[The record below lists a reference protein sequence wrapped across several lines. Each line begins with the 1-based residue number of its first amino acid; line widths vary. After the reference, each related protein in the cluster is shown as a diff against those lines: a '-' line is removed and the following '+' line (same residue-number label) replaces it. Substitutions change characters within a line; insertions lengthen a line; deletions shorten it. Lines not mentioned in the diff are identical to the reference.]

1 MRCSMY
7 RVESLGGIV
16 VNGQQLPV
24 VLMILDG
31 WGIGQQTE
39 GNAIAR
45 SNTEN
50 MDRLLAGCGHSQLN
64 CSGEYVGLPE
74 GQQGNSE
81 VGHLN
86 LGAGRVVYQELTRIN
101 KAVREHTLQDNAAF
115 QQVMAYCQQQNKPL
129 HLMGLVSP
137 GGVHSHS
144 SHLYGLLE
152 MAAAKGLQDVYVHCF
167 LDGRDVGPSTGLGFV
182 QELEEKLQ
190 QLGVGKIAT
199 VSGRYYAMDRDNR
212 WERVEKAYRAMTDG
226 TGQTAASAVEA
237 VQQSYDK
244 GETDE
249 FVLPTVVQT
258 VAGTPV
264 ATVGAGDGIIFFNF
278 RGDRAREITKAFVN
292 RDFTGFARQYLGVH
306 FVAMTQYEDGLD
318 VTVAFPPQ
326 DLQNTL
332 GQVLAAH
339 GVKQFRVA
347 ETEKYAHVTFFF
359 NGGVEEPNPLE
370 DRLLVPSP
378 KVATYDLQ
386 PEMSAI
392 AVKEHLLQAIESGDY
407 PFILVNFANTDM
419 VGHTGIMEAAQK
431 AVETVDRCVGEVA
444 AAVQKAGGVL
454 LITADHGNAEQM
466 VDPVKGTPHTAHTA
480 NPVPFIAVT
489 PQPCQVKDGSL
500 QDVAPTVLKLLG
512 IGVPPEMT
520 GNSLIE

>member
-1 MRCSMY
+1 M
-7 RVESLGGIV
+7 EK
-16 VNGQQLPV
+16 QQPV

-31 WGIGQQTE
+31 WGISEQTE
-39 GNAIAR
+39 GNAIAQ
-45 SNTEN
+45 SSTPN
-50 MDRLLAGCGHSQLN
+50 MDKLLSTYSHSKLL
-64 CSGEYVGLPE
+64 CSGEAVGLPD

-101 KAVREHTLQDNAAF
+101 KAVREHTLQENAAF
-115 QQVMAYCQQQNKPL
+115 QQVMDACIAQQKPL

-144 SHLYGLLE
+144 DHLYGLLE
-152 MAAAKGLQDVYVHCF
+152 LARDKQLPEVYVHCF

-182 QELEEKLQ
+182 QELEEKLTE
-190 QLGVGKIAT
+190 LGVGKIAT
-199 VSGRYYAMDRDNR
+199 VAGRYYAMDRDNR
-212 WERVEKAYRAMTDG
+212 WERVEKAYLAMTQG
-226 TGQTAASAVEA
+226 IGEVAETAAKAVE
-237 VQQSYDK
+237 QSYAK

-249 FVLPTVVQT
+249 FVLPTVVQHDGKPT
-258 VAGTPV
+258 AVIS
-264 ATVGAGDGIIFFNF
+264 AGDGVIFFNF

-292 RDFTGFARQYLGVH
+292 KEFDGFSRNYLGVNY
-306 FVAMTQYEDGLD
+306 VAMTQYEEGLD

-332 GQVLAAH
+332 GEVLAANNI
-339 GVKQFRVA
+339 KQFRVA

-359 NGGVEEPNPLE
+359 NGGVEDPNLLE

-392 AVKEHLLQAIESGDY
+392 AVKDNLVQTIQNGAY
-407 PFILVNFANTDM
+407 PFMLVNFANTDM
-419 VGHTGIMEAAQK
+419 VGHTGIQDAAQK
-431 AVETVDRCVGEVA
+431 AVMTVDACVGEVA
-444 AAVQKAGGVL
+444 EAVLAVGGVL

-480 NPVPFIAVT
+480 NPVPFIVVSDETYAAI
-489 PQPCQVKDGSL
+489 DGSL

-512 IGVPPEMT
+512 IEKPADMT
-520 GNSLIE
+520 GNSLI

>member
-1 MRCSMY
+1 M
-7 RVESLGGIV
+7 
-16 VNGQQLPV
+16 NKQQPV

-31 WGIGQQTE
+31 WGISEQTE
-39 GNAIAR
+39 GNAIAQ
-45 SNTEN
+45 SSTPN
-50 MDRLLAGCGHSQLN
+50 MDKLLEQYPHSRLL
-64 CSGEYVGLPE
+64 CSGEAVGLPD

-101 KAVREHTLQDNAAF
+101 KAVREHTLQENMAF
-115 QQVMAYCQQQNKPL
+115 QQVMDSCIAQGKPL

-144 SHLYGLLE
+144 DHLYGLLE
-152 MAAAKGLQDVYVHCF
+152 LAREKQLPDVYVHCF

-190 QLGVGKIAT
+190 RLGIGQVAT

-212 WERVEKAYRAMTDG
+212 WERVEKAYLAMTKG
-226 TGQTAASAVEA
+226 IGETADSAEKA

-249 FVLPTVVQT
+249 FVLPTVVQ
-258 VAGTPV
+258 ADGKPV
-264 ATVGAGDGIIFFNF
+264 ATIGAGDGVIFFNF

-292 RDFTGFARQYLGVH
+292 KEFDGFNREYLGVH
-306 FVAMTQYEDGLD
+306 YVAMTQYEEGLD
-318 VTVAFPPQ
+318 VTIAFPPQ
-326 DLQNTL
+326 DLRNTL
-332 GQVLAAH
+332 GQVLADNQI
-339 GVKQFRVA
+339 KQFRVA

-359 NGGVEEPNPLE
+359 NGGIEDPNPLE

-392 AVKEHLLQAIESGDY
+392 AVKDNLIEAIQGGEY

-419 VGHTGIMEAAQK
+419 VGHTGIQQAAQK
-431 AVETVDRCVGEVA
+431 AVETVDACVGEVVQ
-444 AAVQKAGGVL
+444 AVQQVGGVL
-454 LITADHGNAEQM
+454 LITADHGNAEQLI
-466 VDPVKGTPHTAHTA
+466 DSVKGTPHTAHTA
-480 NPVPFIAVT
+480 NPVPLIVMSDQYKTVA
-489 PQPCQVKDGSL
+489 DGSL

-512 IGVPPEMT
+512 VEKPADMT
-520 GNSLIE
+520 GNSLV

>member
-1 MRCSMY
+1 MDK
-7 RVESLGGIV
+7 
-16 VNGQQLPV
+16 QQPV

-31 WGIGQQTE
+31 WGISKQTE
-39 GNAIAR
+39 GNAIAQ
-45 SNTEN
+45 SSTPN
-50 MDRLLAGCGHSQLN
+50 MDKLLSQYAHSQLL
-64 CSGEYVGLPE
+64 CSGEAVGLPD

-101 KAVREHTLQDNAAF
+101 KAVREHTLQENVAF
-115 QQVMAYCQQQNKPL
+115 QQVMDGCIASGKPL

-144 SHLYGLLE
+144 DHLYGLLE
-152 MAAAKGLQDVYVHCF
+152 LARDKNVPQVYVHCF

-182 QELEEKLQ
+182 QELEDKLSE
-190 QLGVGKIAT
+190 LGVGKIAT

-212 WERVEKAYRAMTDG
+212 WERVEKAYLAMTQG
-226 TGQTAASAVEA
+226 IGETAESAAKAVE
-237 VQQSYDK
+237 QSYAK

-258 VAGTPV
+258 NGQPTGMI
-264 ATVGAGDGIIFFNF
+264 GAGDGVIFFNF

-292 RDFTGFARQYLGVH
+292 KEFDGFGREYLGVNY
-306 FVAMTQYEDGLD
+306 VAMTQYEEGLD

-326 DLQNTL
+326 DLHNTL
-332 GQVLAAH
+332 GQVLAANNI
-339 GVKQFRVA
+339 KQFRVA

-359 NGGVEEPNPLE
+359 NGGVEDPNPME

-392 AVKEHLLQAIESGDY
+392 AVKENLVQTIQNGDY
-407 PFILVNFANTDM
+407 PFLLVNFANTDM
-419 VGHTGIMEAAQK
+419 IGHTGIPEAAQK
-431 AVETVDRCVGEVA
+431 AVETVDACVGEVA
-444 AAVQKAGGVL
+444 DAVLAAGGVL

-480 NPVPFIAVT
+480 NPVPFVVVSEKAY
-489 PQPCQVKDGSL
+489 QAKDGSL

-512 IGVPPEMT
+512 IEKPADMT
-520 GNSLIE
+520 GNSLI

>member
-1 MRCSMY
+1 M
-7 RVESLGGIV
+7 
-16 VNGQQLPV
+16 NKQLPV

-31 WGIGQQTE
+31 WGISEHKE
-39 GNAIAR
+39 GNAIAQ

-50 MDRLLAGCGHSQLN
+50 MDRLLAQYGHSQLF

-101 KAVREHTLQDNAAF
+101 KAVREHTLQDNPAF
-115 QQVMAYCQQQNKPL
+115 QNVMAHCMEQNKAL

-152 MAAAKGLQDVYVHCF
+152 MAAAKGLKEVYVHCF

-182 QELEEKLQ
+182 EELEDKLQ
-190 QLGVGKIAT
+190 QIGVGRIAT

-212 WERVEKAYRAMTDG
+212 WERVEKAYRAMTADAG
-226 TGQTAASAVEA
+226 ETAASAVEA

-249 FVLPTVVQT
+249 FVLPTVVQ
-258 VAGTPV
+258 ADGKPV
-264 ATVGAGDGIIFFNF
+264 AVIQAGDGVIFFNF
-278 RGDRAREITKAFVN
+278 RGDRAREISKAFVN
-292 RDFTGFARQYLGVH
+292 REFDGFSREYLGVQY
-306 FVAMTQYEDGLD
+306 VAMTQYEEGLD
-318 VTVAFPPQ
+318 MTVAFPPQ

-332 GQVLAAH
+332 GQVLADNQ
-339 GVKQFRVA
+339 VKQFRVA

-359 NGGVEEPNPLE
+359 NGGVEEPNLLE

-392 AVKEHLLQAIESGDY
+392 EVKDKLIEAIKGGEY

-419 VGHTGIMEAAQK
+419 VGHTGIPEAAQK
-431 AVETVDRCVGEVA
+431 AVETVDKCVGEVA
-444 AAVQKAGGVL
+444 DAVKNAGGVL

-480 NPVPFIAVT
+480 NPVPFVVMSAEPYT
-489 PQPCQVKDGSL
+489 VKDGSL

-512 IGVPPEMT
+512 IDKPADMT
-520 GNSLIE
+520 GESLI

>member
-1 MRCSMY
+1 
-7 RVESLGGIV
+7 
-16 VNGQQLPV
+16 VNKQLPV

-31 WGIGQQTE
+31 WGISEHKE
-39 GNAIAR
+39 GNAIAQ

-50 MDRLLAGCGHSQLN
+50 MDRLLAQYGHSQLF

-101 KAVREHTLQDNAAF
+101 KAVREHTLQDNPAF
-115 QQVMAYCQQQNKPL
+115 QNVMAHCMEQNKAL

-152 MAAAKGLQDVYVHCF
+152 MAAAKGLKEVYVHCF

-182 QELEEKLQ
+182 EELEDKLQ
-190 QLGVGKIAT
+190 QIGVGRIAT

-212 WERVEKAYRAMTDG
+212 WERVEKAYRAMTAG
-226 TGQTAASAVEA
+226 TGETAASAVEA

-249 FVLPTVVQT
+249 FVLPTVVQ
-258 VAGTPV
+258 ADGKPV
-264 ATVGAGDGIIFFNF
+264 AVIQAGDGVIFFNF
-278 RGDRAREITKAFVN
+278 RGDRAREISKAFVN
-292 RDFTGFARQYLGVH
+292 REFDGFSREYLGVQY
-306 FVAMTQYEDGLD
+306 VAMTQYEEGLD
-318 VTVAFPPQ
+318 MTVAFPPQ

-332 GQVLAAH
+332 GQVLADNQ
-339 GVKQFRVA
+339 VKQFRVA

-392 AVKEHLLQAIESGDY
+392 EVKDKLIEAIKGGEY

-419 VGHTGIMEAAQK
+419 VGHTGIPEAAQK
-431 AVETVDRCVGEVA
+431 AVETVDKCVGEVA
-444 AAVQKAGGVL
+444 DAVKNAGGVL

-480 NPVPFIAVT
+480 NPVPFVVMSAEPYT
-489 PQPCQVKDGSL
+489 VKDGSL

-512 IGVPPEMT
+512 IDKPADMT
-520 GNSLIE
+520 GESLI

>member
-1 MRCSMY
+1 MS
-7 RVESLGGIV
+7 E
-16 VNGQQLPV
+16 QQLPV

-31 WGIGQQTE
+31 WGISEQTE
-39 GNAIAR
+39 GNAIAQ
-45 SNTEN
+45 SNTKN
-50 MDRLLAGCGHSQLN
+50 MDKLLASCGHSKLYS
-64 CSGEYVGLPE
+64 SGEYVGLPE

-101 KAVREHTLQDNAAF
+101 KAVREKTLQENAAF
-115 QQVMAYCQQQNKPL
+115 QNVMDYCLRQNKPL

-152 MAAAKGLQDVYVHCF
+152 MAAAKGLQQVYVHCF

-182 QELEEKLQ
+182 QELEDKLQ
-190 QLGVGKIAT
+190 ELGVGKIAT

-212 WERVEKAYRAMTDG
+212 WERVEKAYRTMTAG
-226 TGQTAASAVEA
+226 VGETAASAMAA

-249 FVLPTVVQT
+249 FVLPTVIET
-258 VAGTPV
+258 AGEPV
-264 ATVGAGDGIIFFNF
+264 AVVGNGDGVLFFNF

-292 RDFTGFARQYLGVH
+292 KEFDGFARDYLGVH
-306 FVAMTQYEDGLD
+306 FVAMTQYEEGLD
-318 VTVAFPPQ
+318 MAVAFPPQ

-339 GVKQFRVA
+339 QVKQFRVA

-392 AVKEHLLQAIESGDY
+392 AVKDNLIQAIESGNY

-419 VGHTGIMEAAQK
+419 VGHTGIQEAARK
-431 AVETVDRCVGEVA
+431 AVETVDQCVGEVA

-466 VDPVKGTPHTAHTA
+466 INPETGAPHTAHTA
-480 NPVPFIAVT
+480 NQVPFIAMT
-489 PQPCQVKDGSL
+489 PQPCQVADGSL
-500 QDVAPTVLKLLG
+500 QDVAPTVLALLG
-512 IGVPPEMT
+512 VEKPADMT
-520 GNSLIE
+520 GTCLIRTC

>member
-1 MRCSMY
+1 M
-7 RVESLGGIV
+7 
-16 VNGQQLPV
+16 NKQLPV

-31 WGIGQQTE
+31 WGISEHKE
-39 GNAIAR
+39 GNAIAQ

-50 MDRLLAGCGHSQLN
+50 MDRLLAQYGHSQLF

-101 KAVREHTLQDNAAF
+101 KAVREHTLQDNPAF
-115 QQVMAYCQQQNKPL
+115 QNVMAHCMEQNKAL

-152 MAAAKGLQDVYVHCF
+152 MAAAKGLKEVYVHCF

-182 QELEEKLQ
+182 EELEDKLQ
-190 QLGVGKIAT
+190 QIGVGRIAT

-212 WERVEKAYRAMTDG
+212 WERVEKAYRAMTAG
-226 TGQTAASAVEA
+226 AGETAASAVEA

-249 FVLPTVVQT
+249 FVLPTVVQADGKPAA
-258 VAGTPV
+258 VIQ
-264 ATVGAGDGIIFFNF
+264 AGDGVIFFNF
-278 RGDRAREITKAFVN
+278 RGDRAREISKAFVN
-292 RDFTGFARQYLGVH
+292 REFDGFSREYLGVQY
-306 FVAMTQYEDGLD
+306 VAMTQYEEGLD
-318 VTVAFPPQ
+318 MTVAFPPQ

-332 GQVLAAH
+332 GQVLADNQ
-339 GVKQFRVA
+339 VKQFRVA

-392 AVKEHLLQAIESGDY
+392 EVKDKLIEAIKGGEY

-419 VGHTGIMEAAQK
+419 VGHTGIPEAAQK
-431 AVETVDRCVGEVA
+431 AVETVDKCVGEVA
-444 AAVQKAGGVL
+444 NAVKNAGGVL

-480 NPVPFIAVT
+480 NPVPFVVMSAEPYT
-489 PQPCQVKDGSL
+489 VKDGSL

-512 IGVPPEMT
+512 IDKPADMT
-520 GNSLIE
+520 GESLI

>member
-1 MRCSMY
+1 
-7 RVESLGGIV
+7 VDK
-16 VNGQQLPV
+16 QQPV

-31 WGIGQQTE
+31 WGISEQTE
-39 GNAIAR
+39 GNAIAQG
-45 SNTEN
+45 STPN
-50 MDRLLAGCGHSQLN
+50 MDKLLAMYPHSRLL
-64 CSGEYVGLPE
+64 CSGEAVGLPD

-101 KAVREHTLQDNAAF
+101 KAVREHTLQDNVAF
-115 QQVMAYCQQQNKPL
+115 QQVMDACIAQQKPL

-144 SHLYGLLE
+144 DHLYGLLE
-152 MAAAKGLQDVYVHCF
+152 LARDKQVPEVYVHCF

-182 QELEEKLQ
+182 KELEDKLS
-190 QLGVGKIAT
+190 QLGIGKIAT

-212 WERVEKAYRAMTDG
+212 WERVEKAYLAMTAG
-226 TGQTAASAVEA
+226 IGETAQSAAEA

-249 FVLPTVVQT
+249 FVLPTVIQ
-258 VAGTPV
+258 ANGKPV
-264 ATVGAGDGIIFFNF
+264 AKIAAGDGVIFFNF

-292 RDFTGFARQYLGVH
+292 KEFDGFNREYLGVNY
-306 FVAMTQYEDGLD
+306 VAMTQYEEGLD

-339 GVKQFRVA
+339 QIKQFRVA

-359 NGGVEEPNPLE
+359 NGGVEDPNPLE

-392 AVKEHLLQAIESGDY
+392 AVKENLIQAIQSGEY

-419 VGHTGIMEAAQK
+419 VGHTGIPEAAQK
-431 AVETVDRCVGEVA
+431 AVETVDACVGEVA
-444 AAVQKAGGVL
+444 EAVQQAGGVL

-480 NPVPFIAVT
+480 NPVPFIVVSDRYQTVA
-489 PQPCQVKDGSL
+489 DGSL
-500 QDVAPTVLKLLG
+500 QDVAPTVLKLLN
-512 IGVPPEMT
+512 IEKPADMT
-520 GNSLIE
+520 GESLI

>member
-1 MRCSMY
+1 M
-7 RVESLGGIV
+7 
-16 VNGQQLPV
+16 NGQQLPV

-31 WGIGQQTE
+31 WGISRQTE
-39 GNAIAR
+39 GNAIAQG
-45 SNTEN
+45 NTQN
-50 MDRLLAGCGHSQLN
+50 MDWLFAHYGHSQLL

-101 KAVREHTLQDNAAF
+101 KAVREHTLQENKAF
-115 QQVMAYCQQQNKPL
+115 QQVMDDCLQQNKPL

-144 SHLYGLLE
+144 NHLYGLLE
-152 MAAAKGLQDVYVHCF
+152 LAAAKKLPQVYIHCF
-167 LDGRDVGPSTGLGFV
+167 LDGRDVGPATGAGFI
-182 QELEEKLQ
+182 QDLEAKIQ
-190 QLGVGKIAT
+190 QLGIGKIAT
-199 VSGRYYAMDRDNR
+199 VAGRYYAMDRDNR
-212 WERVEKAYRAMTDG
+212 WERVEKAYRAMTEG
-226 TGQTAASAVEA
+226 IGEQAVNATMA
-237 VQQSYDK
+237 VQQSYDN
-244 GETDE
+244 GQTDE
-249 FVLPTVVQT
+249 FVLPTVIQT
-258 VAGTPV
+258 TEGLPV
-264 ATVGAGDGIIFFNF
+264 ATIHPGDGVIFFNF

-292 RDFTGFARQYLGVH
+292 REFDGFSRTYLGVQ
-306 FVAMTQYEDGLD
+306 FVTMTQYEEGLA

-326 DLQNTL
+326 NLEHTL
-332 GQVLAAH
+332 GQVLSARQI
-339 GVKQFRVA
+339 KQFRVA

-386 PEMSAI
+386 PEMSAL
-392 AVKEHLLQAIESGDY
+392 AVKDHLIEAIKSAKY

-419 VGHTGIMEAAQK
+419 VGHTGIQEAARK
-431 AVETVDRCVGEVA
+431 AVETVDQCVGEVA
-444 AAVQKAGGVL
+444 NAVLKTGGIL

-466 VDPVKGTPHTAHTA
+466 IDPVKGTPHTAHTA

-489 PQPCQVKDGSL
+489 SEPCQVKDGSL
-500 QDVAPTVLKLLG
+500 QDVAPTVLDLLG
-512 IGVPPEMT
+512 VGVPEEMT
-520 GNSLIE
+520 GTSLIVRTC

>member
-1 MRCSMY
+1 M
-7 RVESLGGIV
+7 
-16 VNGQQLPV
+16 NKQLPV

-31 WGIGQQTE
+31 WGISEHKE
-39 GNAIAR
+39 GNAIAQ

-50 MDRLLAGCGHSQLN
+50 MDRLLAQYGHSQLF

-101 KAVREHTLQDNAAF
+101 KAVREHTLQDNPAF
-115 QQVMAYCQQQNKPL
+115 QNVMAHCMEQNKAL

-152 MAAAKGLQDVYVHCF
+152 MAAAKGLKEVYVHCF

-182 QELEEKLQ
+182 EELEDKLQ
-190 QLGVGKIAT
+190 QIGVGRIAT

-212 WERVEKAYRAMTDG
+212 WERVEKAYRAMTAG
-226 TGQTAASAVEA
+226 AGETAASAVEA

-249 FVLPTVVQT
+249 FVLPTVVQ
-258 VAGTPV
+258 ADGKPV
-264 ATVGAGDGIIFFNF
+264 AVIQAGDGVIFFNF
-278 RGDRAREITKAFVN
+278 RGDRAREISKAFVN
-292 RDFTGFARQYLGVH
+292 REFDGFSREYLGVQY
-306 FVAMTQYEDGLD
+306 VAMTQYEEGLD
-318 VTVAFPPQ
+318 MTVAFPPQ

-332 GQVLAAH
+332 GQVLADNQ
-339 GVKQFRVA
+339 VKQFRVA
-347 ETEKYAHVTFFF
+347 ETEKDAHVTFFF
-359 NGGVEEPNPLE
+359 NGGVEEPNLLE

-392 AVKEHLLQAIESGDY
+392 EVKDKLIEAIKGGEY

-419 VGHTGIMEAAQK
+419 VGHTGIPEAAQK
-431 AVETVDRCVGEVA
+431 AVETVDKCVGEVA
-444 AAVQKAGGVL
+444 DAVKNAGGVL

-480 NPVPFIAVT
+480 NPVPFVVMSAEPYT
-489 PQPCQVKDGSL
+489 VKDGSL

-512 IGVPPEMT
+512 IDKPADMT
-520 GNSLIE
+520 GESLI

>member
-1 MRCSMY
+1 
-7 RVESLGGIV
+7 
-16 VNGQQLPV
+16 
-24 VLMILDG
+24 
-31 WGIGQQTE
+31 
-39 GNAIAR
+39 
-45 SNTEN
+45 
-50 MDRLLAGCGHSQLN
+50 
-64 CSGEYVGLPE
+64 
-74 GQQGNSE
+74 
-81 VGHLN
+81 
-86 LGAGRVVYQELTRIN
+86 
-101 KAVREHTLQDNAAF
+101 
-115 QQVMAYCQQQNKPL
+115 
-129 HLMGLVSP
+129 
-137 GGVHSHS
+137 VHSHS
-144 SHLYGLLE
+144 DHLYGLLE
-152 MAAAKGLQDVYVHCF
+152 LARDKNIPEVYVHCF

-182 QELEEKLQ
+182 KELEEKLS
-190 QLGVGKIAT
+190 QLGIGKIAT

-212 WERVEKAYRAMTDG
+212 WERVEKAYLAMTAG
-226 TGQTAASAVEA
+226 LGETAQSAVEA

-249 FVLPTVVQT
+249 FVLPTVVQ
-258 VAGTPV
+258 ADGKPV
-264 ATVGAGDGIIFFNF
+264 AKIGAGDGVIFFNF

-292 RDFTGFARQYLGVH
+292 KDFDGFSREYLGVNY
-306 FVAMTQYEDGLD
+306 VAMTQYEEGLD

-339 GVKQFRVA
+339 QIKQFRVA

-359 NGGVEEPNPLE
+359 NGGVEDPNPLE

-392 AVKEHLLQAIESGDY
+392 AVKEHLIQAIQSGEY

-419 VGHTGIMEAAQK
+419 VGHTGIPEAAQK
-431 AVETVDRCVGEVA
+431 AVETVDACVGEVA
-444 AAVQKAGGVL
+444 EAVQQAGGVL

-480 NPVPFIAVT
+480 NPVPFIAVSDRYQT
-489 PQPCQVKDGSL
+489 VADGSL

-512 IGVPPEMT
+512 IEKPADMT
-520 GNSLIE
+520 GASLI

>member
-1 MRCSMY
+1 MSR
-7 RVESLGGIV
+7 
-16 VNGQQLPV
+16 QQLPV

-31 WGIGQQTE
+31 WGISQQTE
-39 GNAIAR
+39 GNAIAQGH
-45 SNTEN
+45 TPN
-50 MDRLLAGCGHSQLN
+50 MDRLWAQYGHSQLF

-101 KAVREHTLQDNAAF
+101 QAVREHTLQENQAF
-115 QQVMAYCQQQNKPL
+115 QQVMDDCIKQQKPL

-152 MAAAKGLQDVYVHCF
+152 MAAAKGLTQVYVHCF
-167 LDGRDVGPSTGLGFV
+167 LDGRDVGPSTGLGFIE
-182 QELEEKLQ
+182 ELEAHLKQ
-190 QLGVGKIAT
+190 IGVGKIAT

-212 WERVEKAYRAMTDG
+212 WERVEKAYRAMTAG
-226 TGQTAASAVEA
+226 EGEQAASAAEA

-244 GETDE
+244 GQTDE

-258 VAGTPV
+258 AGQPV
-264 ATVGAGDGIIFFNF
+264 AVIGSGDGVIFFNF

-292 RDFTGFARQYLGVH
+292 RDFSGFQRDYLGVR
-306 FVAMTQYEDGLD
+306 FVAMTQYEEGLD

-386 PEMSAI
+386 PEMSAMAI
-392 AVKEHLLQAIESGDY
+392 KDNLLSAIESGQY
-407 PFILVNFANTDM
+407 PFILVNFANPDM
-419 VGHTGIMEAAQK
+419 VGHTGIQEAACK
-431 AVETVDRCVGEVA
+431 AVETVDDCVGQVA
-444 AAVQKAGGVL
+444 EAVQQAGGVL

-480 NPVPFIAVT
+480 NPVPFVAVT
-489 PQPCQVKDGSL
+489 AEPCQVRDGSL
-500 QDVAPTVLKLLG
+500 QDVAPTVLALLG
-512 IGVPPEMT
+512 IDKPQEMT
-520 GNSLIE
+520 GSSLLQGC

>member
-1 MRCSMY
+1 M
-7 RVESLGGIV
+7 
-16 VNGQQLPV
+16 NKQLPV

-31 WGIGQQTE
+31 WGISEHTE
-39 GNAIAR
+39 GNAIAQ
-45 SNTEN
+45 SNTKN
-50 MDRLLAGCGHSQLN
+50 MDGLLAQYGHSQLF

-101 KAVREHTLQDNAAF
+101 KAVREHTLKDNAAF
-115 QQVMAYCQQQNKPL
+115 QQVMEHCLAQNKPL

-144 SHLYGLLE
+144 THLYGLLE
-152 MAAAKGLQDVYVHCF
+152 MAAEKGLKDVFVHCF

-190 QLGVGKIAT
+190 QIGAGKIAT
-199 VSGRYYAMDRDNR
+199 VAGRYYAMDRDNR
-212 WERVEKAYRAMTDG
+212 WERVEKAYRAMTAGVGEAAD
-226 TGQTAASAVEA
+226 TAINA

-249 FVLPTVVQT
+249 FVLPTVVQND
-258 VAGTPV
+258 GKPV
-264 ATVGAGDGIIFFNF
+264 VTIGADDGVIFFNF

-292 RDFTGFARQYLGVH
+292 KEFDGFTRDYLGVNY
-306 FVAMTQYEDGLD
+306 VAMTQYEEGLD
-318 VTVAFPPQ
+318 MTVAFPPQ

-332 GQVLAAH
+332 GQVLAANN
-339 GVKQFRVA
+339 VKQFRVA

-359 NGGVEEPNPLE
+359 NGGAEEPNPLE

-386 PEMSAI
+386 PEMSAVE
-392 AVKEHLLQAIESGDY
+392 VKDKLVEAINGGEY

-419 VGHTGIMEAAQK
+419 VGHTGILEAAQK
-431 AVETVDRCVGEVA
+431 AVETVDACVGEVA
-444 AAVQKAGGVL
+444 AAVQNAGGVL

-480 NPVPFIAVT
+480 NPVPFIVVSKENYD
-489 PQPCQVKDGSL
+489 VKDGSL

-512 IGVPPEMT
+512 IDKPADMT
-520 GNSLIE
+520 GESLV

>member
-1 MRCSMY
+1 M
-7 RVESLGGIV
+7 EK
-16 VNGQQLPV
+16 QQPV

-31 WGIGQQTE
+31 WGISEQTE
-39 GNAIAR
+39 GNAIAQ
-45 SNTEN
+45 SSTPN
-50 MDRLLAGCGHSQLN
+50 MDKLLSTYSHSKLL
-64 CSGEYVGLPE
+64 CSGEAVGLPD

-101 KAVREHTLQDNAAF
+101 KAVREHTLQENAAF
-115 QQVMAYCQQQNKPL
+115 QQVMDACIAQQKPL

-144 SHLYGLLE
+144 DHLYGLLE
-152 MAAAKGLQDVYVHCF
+152 LARDKQLPEVYVHCF

-182 QELEEKLQ
+182 QELEEKLTE
-190 QLGVGKIAT
+190 LGVGKIAT
-199 VSGRYYAMDRDNR
+199 VAGRYYAMDRDNR
-212 WERVEKAYRAMTDG
+212 WERVEKAYLAMTQG
-226 TGQTAASAVEA
+226 IGEVAETAAKAVE
-237 VQQSYDK
+237 QSYAK

-249 FVLPTVVQT
+249 FVLPTVVQHDGKPT
-258 VAGTPV
+258 AVI
-264 ATVGAGDGIIFFNF
+264 GAGDGVIFFNF

-292 RDFTGFARQYLGVH
+292 KEFDGFSRNYLGVNY
-306 FVAMTQYEDGLD
+306 VAMTQYEEGLD

-332 GQVLAAH
+332 GEVLAANNI
-339 GVKQFRVA
+339 KQFRVA

-359 NGGVEEPNPLE
+359 NGGVEDPNPLE

-392 AVKEHLLQAIESGDY
+392 AVKDNLVQTIQNGAY
-407 PFILVNFANTDM
+407 PFMLVNFANTDM
-419 VGHTGIMEAAQK
+419 VGHTGIQDAAQK
-431 AVETVDRCVGEVA
+431 AVMTVDACVGEVA
-444 AAVQKAGGVL
+444 EAVLAVGGVL

-480 NPVPFIAVT
+480 NPVPFIVVSDETYAAI
-489 PQPCQVKDGSL
+489 DGSL

-512 IGVPPEMT
+512 IEKPADMT
-520 GNSLIE
+520 GNSLI

>member
-1 MRCSMY
+1 MDK
-7 RVESLGGIV
+7 
-16 VNGQQLPV
+16 QQPV

-31 WGIGQQTE
+31 WGISEQTE
-39 GNAIAR
+39 GNAIAQ
-45 SNTEN
+45 SSTPN
-50 MDRLLAGCGHSQLN
+50 MDKLLATYPHSQLL
-64 CSGEYVGLPE
+64 CSGEAVGLPD

-101 KAVREHTLQDNAAF
+101 KAVREHTLQENTAF
-115 QQVMAYCQQQNKPL
+115 QQVMDDCIAHQKPL

-144 SHLYGLLE
+144 DHLYGLLE
-152 MAAAKGLQDVYVHCF
+152 LARDKQVPEVYVHCF

-182 QELEEKLQ
+182 QELEDKLAE
-190 QLGVGKIAT
+190 LGIGKIAT

-212 WERVEKAYRAMTDG
+212 WERVEKAYQAMTAG
-226 TGQTAASAVEA
+226 IGETADSAVEA

-249 FVLPTVVQT
+249 FVLPTVVQADGRPT
-258 VAGTPV
+258 AKI
-264 ATVGAGDGIIFFNF
+264 GAGDGVIFFNF

-292 RDFTGFARQYLGVH
+292 KDFDGFSREYLGVNY
-306 FVAMTQYEDGLD
+306 VAMTQYEEGLD

-332 GQVLAAH
+332 GQVLADH
-339 GVKQFRVA
+339 QIKQFRVA

-392 AVKEHLLQAIESGDY
+392 AVKDNLVQTIQKGEY

-419 VGHTGIMEAAQK
+419 VGHTGIPEAAQK
-431 AVETVDRCVGEVA
+431 AVETVDACVGEVA
-444 AAVQKAGGVL
+444 EAVQKAGGVL

-480 NPVPFIAVT
+480 NPVPFVVVSDRYQTAEN
-489 PQPCQVKDGSL
+489 GSL

-512 IGVPPEMT
+512 IEKPADMT
-520 GNSLIE
+520 GSSLI

>member
-1 MRCSMY
+1 MDK
-7 RVESLGGIV
+7 
-16 VNGQQLPV
+16 QQPV

-31 WGIGQQTE
+31 WGISKQTE
-39 GNAIAR
+39 GNAIAQ
-45 SNTEN
+45 SSTPN
-50 MDRLLAGCGHSQLN
+50 MDKLLSQYAHSQLL
-64 CSGEYVGLPE
+64 CSGEAVGLPD

-101 KAVREHTLQDNAAF
+101 KAVREHTLQENVAF
-115 QQVMAYCQQQNKPL
+115 QQVMDGCIASGKPL

-144 SHLYGLLE
+144 DHLYGLLE
-152 MAAAKGLQDVYVHCF
+152 LARDKNVPQVYVHCF

-182 QELEEKLQ
+182 QELEDKLSE
-190 QLGVGKIAT
+190 LGVGKIAT

-212 WERVEKAYRAMTDG
+212 WERVEKAYLAMTQG
-226 TGQTAASAVEA
+226 IGETAESAAKAVE
-237 VQQSYDK
+237 QSYAK

-258 VAGTPV
+258 NGQPTGMI
-264 ATVGAGDGIIFFNF
+264 GAGDGVIFFNF

-292 RDFTGFARQYLGVH
+292 KEFDGFGREYLGVNY
-306 FVAMTQYEDGLD
+306 VAMTQYEEGLD

-326 DLQNTL
+326 DLHNTL
-332 GQVLAAH
+332 GQVLAANNI
-339 GVKQFRVA
+339 KQFRVA

-359 NGGVEEPNPLE
+359 NGGVEDPNPME

-392 AVKEHLLQAIESGDY
+392 AVKENLVQTIQNGDY
-407 PFILVNFANTDM
+407 PFLLVNFANTDM
-419 VGHTGIMEAAQK
+419 VGHTGILEAAQK
-431 AVETVDRCVGEVA
+431 AAETVDACVGEVA
-444 AAVQKAGGVL
+444 DAVLAAGGVL

-480 NPVPFIAVT
+480 NPVPFVVVSEKAY
-489 PQPCQVKDGSL
+489 QAKDGSL

-512 IGVPPEMT
+512 IEKPADMT
-520 GNSLIE
+520 GNSLI

>member
-1 MRCSMY
+1 M
-7 RVESLGGIV
+7 
-16 VNGQQLPV
+16 NKQLPV

-31 WGIGQQTE
+31 WGISEHKE
-39 GNAIAR
+39 GNAIAQ

-50 MDRLLAGCGHSQLN
+50 MDRLLAQYGHSQLF

-101 KAVREHTLQDNAAF
+101 KAVREHTLQDNPAF
-115 QQVMAYCQQQNKPL
+115 QNVMAHCMEQNKAL

-152 MAAAKGLQDVYVHCF
+152 MAAAKGLKEVYVHCF

-182 QELEEKLQ
+182 EELEDKLQ
-190 QLGVGKIAT
+190 QIGVGRIAT

-212 WERVEKAYRAMTDG
+212 WERVEKAYRAMTAG
-226 TGQTAASAVEA
+226 AGETAASAVEA

-249 FVLPTVVQT
+249 FVLPTVVQADGKPAA
-258 VAGTPV
+258 VIQ
-264 ATVGAGDGIIFFNF
+264 AGDGVIFFNF
-278 RGDRAREITKAFVN
+278 RGDRAREISKAFVN
-292 RDFTGFARQYLGVH
+292 REFDGFSREYLGVQY
-306 FVAMTQYEDGLD
+306 VAMTQYEEGLD
-318 VTVAFPPQ
+318 MTVAFPPQ

-332 GQVLAAH
+332 GQVLADNQ
-339 GVKQFRVA
+339 VKQFRVA

-392 AVKEHLLQAIESGDY
+392 EVKDKLIEAIKGGEY

-419 VGHTGIMEAAQK
+419 VGHTGIPEAAQK
-431 AVETVDRCVGEVA
+431 AVETVDKCVGEVA
-444 AAVQKAGGVL
+444 DAVKDAGGVL

-480 NPVPFIAVT
+480 NPVPFVVMSAEPYT
-489 PQPCQVKDGSL
+489 VKDGSL

-512 IGVPPEMT
+512 IDKPADMT
-520 GNSLIE
+520 GESLI

>member
-1 MRCSMY
+1 M
-7 RVESLGGIV
+7 EK
-16 VNGQQLPV
+16 QQPV

-31 WGIGQQTE
+31 WGISEQTE
-39 GNAIAR
+39 GNAIAQ
-45 SNTEN
+45 SSTPN
-50 MDRLLAGCGHSQLN
+50 MDKLLAQYPHSQLL
-64 CSGEYVGLPE
+64 CSGEAVGLPD

-115 QQVMAYCQQQNKPL
+115 QQVMDACIAQQKPL

-144 SHLYGLLE
+144 DHLYGLLE
-152 MAAAKGLQDVYVHCF
+152 LARDKNIPEIYVHCF

-182 QELEEKLQ
+182 KELEEKLS
-190 QLGVGKIAT
+190 QLGIGKIAT

-212 WERVEKAYRAMTDG
+212 WERVEKAYLAMTAG
-226 TGQTAASAVEA
+226 VGETAQSAAEA

-249 FVLPTVVQT
+249 FVLPTVVQ
-258 VAGTPV
+258 ADGKPV
-264 ATVGAGDGIIFFNF
+264 AKIGAGDGVIFFNF

-292 RDFTGFARQYLGVH
+292 KDFDGFSREYLGVNY
-306 FVAMTQYEDGLD
+306 VAMTQYEEGLD

-339 GVKQFRVA
+339 QIKQFRVA

-359 NGGVEEPNPLE
+359 NGGVEDPNPLE

-392 AVKEHLLQAIESGDY
+392 AVKEHLIQAILSGEY

-419 VGHTGIMEAAQK
+419 VGHTGIPEAAQK
-431 AVETVDRCVGEVA
+431 AVETVDACVGEVA
-444 AAVQKAGGVL
+444 EAVQQAGGVL

-480 NPVPFIAVT
+480 NPVPFIAVSDRYQT
-489 PQPCQVKDGSL
+489 VADGSL

-512 IGVPPEMT
+512 IEKPADMT
-520 GNSLIE
+520 GASLI

>member
-1 MRCSMY
+1 M
-7 RVESLGGIV
+7 
-16 VNGQQLPV
+16 NKQLPV

-31 WGIGQQTE
+31 WGISEHKE
-39 GNAIAR
+39 GNAIAQ

-50 MDRLLAGCGHSQLN
+50 MDRLLAQYGHSQLF

-101 KAVREHTLQDNAAF
+101 KAVREHTLQDNPAF
-115 QQVMAYCQQQNKPL
+115 QNVMAHCMEQNKAL

-152 MAAAKGLQDVYVHCF
+152 MAAAKGLKEVYVHCF

-182 QELEEKLQ
+182 EELEDKLQ
-190 QLGVGKIAT
+190 QIGVGRIAT

-212 WERVEKAYRAMTDG
+212 WERVEKAYRAMTAG
-226 TGQTAASAVEA
+226 TGETAASAVEA

-249 FVLPTVVQT
+249 FVLPTVVQ
-258 VAGTPV
+258 ADGKPV
-264 ATVGAGDGIIFFNF
+264 AVIQAGDGVIFFNF
-278 RGDRAREITKAFVN
+278 RGDRAREISKAFVN
-292 RDFTGFARQYLGVH
+292 REFDGFSREYLGVQY
-306 FVAMTQYEDGLD
+306 VAMTQYEEGLD
-318 VTVAFPPQ
+318 MTVAFPPQ

-332 GQVLAAH
+332 GQVLADNQ
-339 GVKQFRVA
+339 VKQFRVA

-392 AVKEHLLQAIESGDY
+392 EVKDKLIEAIKGGEY

-419 VGHTGIMEAAQK
+419 VGHTGIPEAAQK
-431 AVETVDRCVGEVA
+431 AVETVDKCVGEVA
-444 AAVQKAGGVL
+444 NAVKNAGGVL

-480 NPVPFIAVT
+480 NPVPFVVMSAEPYT
-489 PQPCQVKDGSL
+489 VKDGSL

-512 IGVPPEMT
+512 INKPADMT
-520 GNSLIE
+520 GESLI

>member
-1 MRCSMY
+1 MDK
-7 RVESLGGIV
+7 
-16 VNGQQLPV
+16 QQPV

-31 WGIGQQTE
+31 WGISEQTE
-39 GNAIAR
+39 GNAIAQ
-45 SNTEN
+45 SSTPN
-50 MDRLLAGCGHSQLN
+50 MDKLLAQYPHSQLL
-64 CSGEYVGLPE
+64 CSGEAVGLPD

-115 QQVMAYCQQQNKPL
+115 QQVMDACIAQQKPL

-144 SHLYGLLE
+144 DHLYGLLE
-152 MAAAKGLQDVYVHCF
+152 LARDKNIPEVYVHCF

-182 QELEEKLQ
+182 KELEEKLS
-190 QLGVGKIAT
+190 QLGIGKIAT

-212 WERVEKAYRAMTDG
+212 WERVEKAYLAMTAG
-226 TGQTAASAVEA
+226 IGETAQSAVEA

-249 FVLPTVVQT
+249 FVLPTVVQ
-258 VAGTPV
+258 ADGKPV
-264 ATVGAGDGIIFFNF
+264 AKIGVGDGVIFFNF
-278 RGDRAREITKAFVN
+278 RGVRAREITKAFVN
-292 RDFTGFARQYLGVH
+292 KDFDGFSREYLGVNY
-306 FVAMTQYEDGLD
+306 VAMTQYEEGLD

-332 GQVLAAH
+332 GQVLAVH
-339 GVKQFRVA
+339 QIKQFRVA

-359 NGGVEEPNPLE
+359 NGGVEDPNPLE

-392 AVKEHLLQAIESGDY
+392 AVKEHLIQAIQSGEY

-419 VGHTGIMEAAQK
+419 VGHTGIPEAAQK
-431 AVETVDRCVGEVA
+431 AVETVDACVGEVA
-444 AAVQKAGGVL
+444 EAVQQAGGVL

-480 NPVPFIAVT
+480 NPVPFIAVSDRYQT
-489 PQPCQVKDGSL
+489 VADGSL

-512 IGVPPEMT
+512 IEKPADMT
-520 GNSLIE
+520 GASLI

>member
-1 MRCSMY
+1 M
-7 RVESLGGIV
+7 
-16 VNGQQLPV
+16 NKQLPV

-31 WGIGQQTE
+31 WGISEHKE
-39 GNAIAR
+39 GNAIAQ

-50 MDRLLAGCGHSQLN
+50 MDRLLAQYGHSQLF

-101 KAVREHTLQDNAAF
+101 KAVREHTLQDNPAF
-115 QQVMAYCQQQNKPL
+115 QNIMAHCMEQNKAL

-152 MAAAKGLQDVYVHCF
+152 MAAEKGLKDVYVHCF
-167 LDGRDVGPSTGLGFV
+167 LDGRDVGPSTGMGFV
-182 QELEEKLQ
+182 EELEDKLQ
-190 QLGVGKIAT
+190 QIGVGRIAT

-212 WERVEKAYRAMTDG
+212 WERVEKAYRAMTAG
-226 TGQTAASAVEA
+226 IGETAASAVEA

-249 FVLPTVVQT
+249 FVLPTVVQADGKPAA
-258 VAGTPV
+258 VIQ
-264 ATVGAGDGIIFFNF
+264 AGDGVIFFNF
-278 RGDRAREITKAFVN
+278 RGDRAREISKAFVN
-292 RDFTGFARQYLGVH
+292 REFDGFSREYLGVQY
-306 FVAMTQYEDGLD
+306 VAMTQYEEGLD
-318 VTVAFPPQ
+318 MTVAFPPQ

-332 GQVLAAH
+332 GQVLADNQ
-339 GVKQFRVA
+339 VKQFRVA

-392 AVKEHLLQAIESGDY
+392 EVKDKLIEAIKGGEY

-419 VGHTGIMEAAQK
+419 VGHTGIPEAAQK
-431 AVETVDRCVGEVA
+431 AVETVDKCVGEVA
-444 AAVQKAGGVL
+444 NAVKNAGGVL

-480 NPVPFIAVT
+480 NPVPFVVMSAEPYT
-489 PQPCQVKDGSL
+489 VKDGSL

-512 IGVPPEMT
+512 IDKPADMT
-520 GNSLIE
+520 GESLI

>member
-1 MRCSMY
+1 M
-7 RVESLGGIV
+7 
-16 VNGQQLPV
+16 NKQLPV

-31 WGIGQQTE
+31 WGISEHKE
-39 GNAIAR
+39 GNAIAQ

-50 MDRLLAGCGHSQLN
+50 MDRLLAQYGHSQLF

-101 KAVREHTLQDNAAF
+101 KAVREHTLQDNPAF
-115 QQVMAYCQQQNKPL
+115 QNVMAHCMEQNKAL

-152 MAAAKGLQDVYVHCF
+152 MAAAKGLKEVYVHCF

-182 QELEEKLQ
+182 EELEDKLQ
-190 QLGVGKIAT
+190 QIGVGRIAT

-212 WERVEKAYRAMTDG
+212 WERVEKAYRAMTAG
-226 TGQTAASAVEA
+226 AGETAASAVEA

-249 FVLPTVVQT
+249 FVLPTVVQADGKPAA
-258 VAGTPV
+258 VIQ
-264 ATVGAGDGIIFFNF
+264 AGDGVIFFNF
-278 RGDRAREITKAFVN
+278 RGDRAREISKAFVN
-292 RDFTGFARQYLGVH
+292 REFDGFSREYLGVQY
-306 FVAMTQYEDGLD
+306 VAMTQYEEGLD
-318 VTVAFPPQ
+318 MTVAFPPQ

-332 GQVLAAH
+332 GQVLADNQ
-339 GVKQFRVA
+339 VKQFRVA

-392 AVKEHLLQAIESGDY
+392 EVKDKLIEAIKGGEY

-419 VGHTGIMEAAQK
+419 VGHTGIPEAAQK
-431 AVETVDRCVGEVA
+431 AVETVDKCVGEVA
-444 AAVQKAGGVL
+444 DAVKNAGGVL

-480 NPVPFIAVT
+480 NPVPFVVMSAEPYT
-489 PQPCQVKDGSL
+489 VKDGSL

-512 IGVPPEMT
+512 IDKPADMT
-520 GNSLIE
+520 GESLI

>member
-1 MRCSMY
+1 M
-7 RVESLGGIV
+7 
-16 VNGQQLPV
+16 NKQLPV

-31 WGIGQQTE
+31 WGISEHKE
-39 GNAIAR
+39 GNAIAQ

-50 MDRLLAGCGHSQLN
+50 MDRLLAQYGHSQLF

-101 KAVREHTLQDNAAF
+101 KAVREHTLQDNPAF
-115 QQVMAYCQQQNKPL
+115 QNVMAHCMEQNKAL

-152 MAAAKGLQDVYVHCF
+152 MAAAKGLKEVYVHCF

-182 QELEEKLQ
+182 EELEDKLQ
-190 QLGVGKIAT
+190 QIGVGRIAT

-212 WERVEKAYRAMTDG
+212 WERVEKAYRAMTAG
-226 TGQTAASAVEA
+226 AGETAASAVEA

-249 FVLPTVVQT
+249 FVLPTVVQADGKPAA
-258 VAGTPV
+258 VIQ
-264 ATVGAGDGIIFFNF
+264 AGDGVIFFNF
-278 RGDRAREITKAFVN
+278 RGDRAREISKAFVN
-292 RDFTGFARQYLGVH
+292 REFDGFSREYLGVQY
-306 FVAMTQYEDGLD
+306 VAMTQYEEGLD
-318 VTVAFPPQ
+318 MTVAFPPQ

-332 GQVLAAH
+332 GQVLADNQ
-339 GVKQFRVA
+339 VKQFRVA

-392 AVKEHLLQAIESGDY
+392 EVKDKLIEAIKGGEY

-419 VGHTGIMEAAQK
+419 VGHTGIPEAAQK
-431 AVETVDRCVGEVA
+431 AVETVDKCVGEVA
-444 AAVQKAGGVL
+444 DAVKNAGGVL

-466 VDPVKGTPHTAHTA
+466 VDPVNGTPHTAHTA
-480 NPVPFIAVT
+480 NPVPFVVMSAEPYT
-489 PQPCQVKDGSL
+489 VKDGSL

-512 IGVPPEMT
+512 IDKPADMT
-520 GNSLIE
+520 GESLI

>member
-1 MRCSMY
+1 M
-7 RVESLGGIV
+7 EK
-16 VNGQQLPV
+16 QQPV

-31 WGIGQQTE
+31 WGISEQTE
-39 GNAIAR
+39 GNAIAQ
-45 SNTEN
+45 SSTPN
-50 MDRLLAGCGHSQLN
+50 MDKLLAQYPHSQLL
-64 CSGEYVGLPE
+64 CSGEAVGLPD

-115 QQVMAYCQQQNKPL
+115 QQAMDACIAQQKPL

-144 SHLYGLLE
+144 DHLYGLLE
-152 MAAAKGLQDVYVHCF
+152 LARDKNIPEVYVHCF

-182 QELEEKLQ
+182 KELEEKLS
-190 QLGVGKIAT
+190 QLGIGKIAT

-212 WERVEKAYRAMTDG
+212 WERVEKAYLAMTAG
-226 TGQTAASAVEA
+226 IGETAQSAVEA

-249 FVLPTVVQT
+249 FVLPTVVQ
-258 VAGTPV
+258 GDGKPV
-264 ATVGAGDGIIFFNF
+264 AKIGAGDGVIFFNF

-292 RDFTGFARQYLGVH
+292 KDFDGFSREYLGVNY
-306 FVAMTQYEDGLD
+306 VAMTQYEEGLD

-332 GQVLAAH
+332 GQVLAVH
-339 GVKQFRVA
+339 QIKQFRVA

-359 NGGVEEPNPLE
+359 NGGVEDPNPLE

-378 KVATYDLQ
+378 KVATYDMQ

-392 AVKEHLLQAIESGDY
+392 AVKEHLIQAIQSGEY

-419 VGHTGIMEAAQK
+419 VGHTGIPEAAQK
-431 AVETVDRCVGEVA
+431 AVETVDACVGEVA
-444 AAVQKAGGVL
+444 ETVQQAGGVL

-480 NPVPFIAVT
+480 NPVPFIAVSDRYQT
-489 PQPCQVKDGSL
+489 VADGSL

-512 IGVPPEMT
+512 IEKPADMT
-520 GNSLIE
+520 GASLI

>member
-1 MRCSMY
+1 MDK
-7 RVESLGGIV
+7 
-16 VNGQQLPV
+16 QQPV

-31 WGIGQQTE
+31 WGISEQTE
-39 GNAIAR
+39 GNAIAQ
-45 SNTEN
+45 SSTPN
-50 MDRLLAGCGHSQLN
+50 MDKLLATYPHSQLL
-64 CSGEYVGLPE
+64 CSGEAVGLPD

-101 KAVREHTLQDNAAF
+101 KAVREHTLQENTAF
-115 QQVMAYCQQQNKPL
+115 QQVMDDCIAHQKPL

-144 SHLYGLLE
+144 DHLYGLLE
-152 MAAAKGLQDVYVHCF
+152 LARDKQVPEVYVHCF

-182 QELEEKLQ
+182 QELEDKLAE
-190 QLGVGKIAT
+190 LGIGKIAT

-212 WERVEKAYRAMTDG
+212 WERVEKAYQAMTQG
-226 TGQTAASAVEA
+226 IGEFAPSAVEA

-249 FVLPTVVQT
+249 FVLPTVIQ
-258 VAGTPV
+258 ADGLP
-264 ATVGAGDGIIFFNF
+264 AAKIGAGDGVIFFNF

-292 RDFTGFARQYLGVH
+292 KDFDGFSREYLGVNY
-306 FVAMTQYEDGLD
+306 VAMTQYEEGLD

-332 GQVLAAH
+332 GQVLADH
-339 GVKQFRVA
+339 QIKQFRVA

-392 AVKEHLLQAIESGDY
+392 AVKDNLVQTIQKGEY

-419 VGHTGIMEAAQK
+419 VGHTGIPEAAQK
-431 AVETVDRCVGEVA
+431 AVETVDACVGEVA
-444 AAVQKAGGVL
+444 EAVQKAGGVL

-480 NPVPFIAVT
+480 NPVPFVVVSDRYQTA
-489 PQPCQVKDGSL
+489 KNGSL

-512 IGVPPEMT
+512 IEKPADMT
-520 GNSLIE
+520 GSSLI

>member
-1 MRCSMY
+1 M
-7 RVESLGGIV
+7 
-16 VNGQQLPV
+16 NKQLPV

-31 WGIGQQTE
+31 WGISEHKE
-39 GNAIAR
+39 GNAIAQ

-50 MDRLLAGCGHSQLN
+50 MDRLLAQYGHSQLF

-101 KAVREHTLQDNAAF
+101 KAVREHTLQDNPAF
-115 QQVMAYCQQQNKPL
+115 QNVMAHCMEQNKAL

-152 MAAAKGLQDVYVHCF
+152 MAAAKGLKEVYVHCF

-182 QELEEKLQ
+182 EELEDKLQ
-190 QLGVGKIAT
+190 QIGVGRIAT

-212 WERVEKAYRAMTDG
+212 WERVEKAYRAMTAG
-226 TGQTAASAVEA
+226 AGETAASAVEA

-249 FVLPTVVQT
+249 FVLPTVVQ
-258 VAGTPV
+258 ADGKPV
-264 ATVGAGDGIIFFNF
+264 AVIQAGDGVIFFNF
-278 RGDRAREITKAFVN
+278 RGDRAREISKAFVN
-292 RDFTGFARQYLGVH
+292 REFDGFSREYLGVQY
-306 FVAMTQYEDGLD
+306 VAMTQYEEGLD
-318 VTVAFPPQ
+318 MTVAFPPQ

-332 GQVLAAH
+332 GQVLADNQ
-339 GVKQFRVA
+339 VKQFRVA

-392 AVKEHLLQAIESGDY
+392 EVKDKLIEAIKGGEY

-419 VGHTGIMEAAQK
+419 VGHTGIPEAAQK
-431 AVETVDRCVGEVA
+431 AVETVDKCVGEVA
-444 AAVQKAGGVL
+444 DAVKDAGGVL

-480 NPVPFIAVT
+480 NPVPFVVMSAEPYT
-489 PQPCQVKDGSL
+489 VKDGSL

-512 IGVPPEMT
+512 IDKPADMT
-520 GNSLIE
+520 GESLI

>member
-1 MRCSMY
+1 MDK
-7 RVESLGGIV
+7 
-16 VNGQQLPV
+16 QQPV

-31 WGIGQQTE
+31 WGISKQTE
-39 GNAIAR
+39 GNAIAQ
-45 SNTEN
+45 SSTPN
-50 MDRLLAGCGHSQLN
+50 MDKLLSQYTHSQLL
-64 CSGEYVGLPE
+64 CSGEAVGLPD

-101 KAVREHTLQDNAAF
+101 KAVREHTLQENVAF
-115 QQVMAYCQQQNKPL
+115 QQVMDGCIASGKPL

-144 SHLYGLLE
+144 DHLYGLLE
-152 MAAAKGLQDVYVHCF
+152 LARDKNVPQVYVHCF

-182 QELEEKLQ
+182 QELEDKLSE
-190 QLGVGKIAT
+190 LGVGKIAT

-212 WERVEKAYRAMTDG
+212 WERVEKAYLAMTQG
-226 TGQTAASAVEA
+226 IGETAESAAKAVE
-237 VQQSYDK
+237 QSYAK

-258 VAGTPV
+258 NGQPTGMI
-264 ATVGAGDGIIFFNF
+264 GAGDGVIFFNF

-292 RDFTGFARQYLGVH
+292 KEFDGFGREYLGVNY
-306 FVAMTQYEDGLD
+306 VAMTQYEEGLD

-326 DLQNTL
+326 DLHNTL
-332 GQVLAAH
+332 GQVLAANNI
-339 GVKQFRVA
+339 KQFRVA

-359 NGGVEEPNPLE
+359 NGGVEDPNPME

-392 AVKEHLLQAIESGDY
+392 AVKENLVQTIQNGDY
-407 PFILVNFANTDM
+407 PFLLVNFANTDM
-419 VGHTGIMEAAQK
+419 VGHTGIPEAAQK
-431 AVETVDRCVGEVA
+431 AVETVDACVGDVA
-444 AAVQKAGGVL
+444 DAVLAAGGVL

-480 NPVPFIAVT
+480 NPVPFVVVSEKAY
-489 PQPCQVKDGSL
+489 QAKDGSL

-512 IGVPPEMT
+512 IEKPADMT
-520 GNSLIE
+520 GNSLI

>member
-1 MRCSMY
+1 MDK
-7 RVESLGGIV
+7 
-16 VNGQQLPV
+16 QQPV

-31 WGIGQQTE
+31 WGISKQTE
-39 GNAIAR
+39 GNAIAQ
-45 SNTEN
+45 SSTPN
-50 MDRLLAGCGHSQLN
+50 MDKLLSQYAHSQLL
-64 CSGEYVGLPE
+64 CSGEAVGLPD

-101 KAVREHTLQDNAAF
+101 KAVREHTLQENAAF
-115 QQVMAYCQQQNKPL
+115 QQVMDGCIASGKSL

-144 SHLYGLLE
+144 DHLYGLLE
-152 MAAAKGLQDVYVHCF
+152 LARDKNVPQVYVHCF

-182 QELEEKLQ
+182 QELEDKLSE
-190 QLGVGKIAT
+190 LGVGKIAT

-212 WERVEKAYRAMTDG
+212 WERVEKAYLAMTQG
-226 TGQTAASAVEA
+226 IGETAESAAKAVE
-237 VQQSYDK
+237 QSYAK

-258 VAGTPV
+258 NGQPTGMI
-264 ATVGAGDGIIFFNF
+264 GAGDGVIFFNF

-292 RDFTGFARQYLGVH
+292 KEFDGFGREYLGVNY
-306 FVAMTQYEDGLD
+306 VAMTQYEEGLD

-326 DLQNTL
+326 DLHNTL
-332 GQVLAAH
+332 GQVLAANNI
-339 GVKQFRVA
+339 KQFRVA

-359 NGGVEEPNPLE
+359 NGGVEDPNPME

-392 AVKEHLLQAIESGDY
+392 AVKENLVQTIQNGDY
-407 PFILVNFANTDM
+407 PFLLVNFANTDM
-419 VGHTGIMEAAQK
+419 VGHTGIPEAAQK
-431 AVETVDRCVGEVA
+431 AVETVDACVGEVA
-444 AAVQKAGGVL
+444 DAVLAAGGVL

-480 NPVPFIAVT
+480 NPVPFVVVSEKAY
-489 PQPCQVKDGSL
+489 QAKDGSL

-512 IGVPPEMT
+512 IEKPADMT
-520 GNSLIE
+520 GNSLI

>member
-1 MRCSMY
+1 M
-7 RVESLGGIV
+7 
-16 VNGQQLPV
+16 NKQLPV

-31 WGIGQQTE
+31 WGISEHKE
-39 GNAIAR
+39 GNAIAQ

-50 MDRLLAGCGHSQLN
+50 MDRLLAQYGHSQLF

-101 KAVREHTLQDNAAF
+101 KAVREHTLQDNPAF
-115 QQVMAYCQQQNKPL
+115 QNVMAHCMEQNKAL

-152 MAAAKGLQDVYVHCF
+152 MAAAKGLKEVYVHCF

-182 QELEEKLQ
+182 EELEDKLQ
-190 QLGVGKIAT
+190 QIGVGRIAT

-212 WERVEKAYRAMTDG
+212 WERVEKAYRAMTAG
-226 TGQTAASAVEA
+226 TGETAASAVEA

-249 FVLPTVVQT
+249 FVLPTVVQADGKPAA
-258 VAGTPV
+258 VIQ
-264 ATVGAGDGIIFFNF
+264 AGDGVIFFNF
-278 RGDRAREITKAFVN
+278 RGDRAREISKAFVN
-292 RDFTGFARQYLGVH
+292 KEFDGFSREYLGVQY
-306 FVAMTQYEDGLD
+306 VAMTQYEEGLD
-318 VTVAFPPQ
+318 MTVAFPPQ

-332 GQVLAAH
+332 GQVLADNQ
-339 GVKQFRVA
+339 VKQFRVA

-392 AVKEHLLQAIESGDY
+392 EVKDKLIEAIKGGEY

-419 VGHTGIMEAAQK
+419 VGHTGIPEAAQK
-431 AVETVDRCVGEVA
+431 AVETVDKCVGEVA
-444 AAVQKAGGVL
+444 DAVKNAGGVL

-480 NPVPFIAVT
+480 NPVPFVVMSAEPYT
-489 PQPCQVKDGSL
+489 VKDGSL

-512 IGVPPEMT
+512 IDKPADMT
-520 GNSLIE
+520 GESLI